1 LELISN
7 NYKGKIMN
15 ILRSLVIFFAFV
27 PVAFSSSL
35 DATDQENI
43 SKHFD
48 AYVNE
53 GKIPHISI
61 LAHKNGKEIYRHAH
75 GHADIES
82 KTKINK
88 GSIFRIYSMSK
99 PVTGVAI
106 MQLVEQ
112 GKLRLADKVSMYIPG
127 FKNTKVLNLEY
138 QDYMVKPKREMTIRD
153 LLTHTSGLTYSWAGE
168 GPVQQMY
175 RKYNI
180 RPYFFGALDS
190 EMSKFPGDT
199 CAFAATAASV
209 PLLHNPGEKW
219 SYGINMDILGCV
231 VEVVSG
237 LNFAQY
243 LQKNI
248 FDPLKLN
255 SMGFAVKPKDNNSF
269 TTLYTS
275 GLFSRDGEI
284 IGAAGVNPADLMF
297 SKELRQI
304 DPYLKSPYQSNTSK
318 LYDGGSGLVSN
329 IDDYAQFALMLM
341 NKGELNGVRILSE
354 SSVEMMSK
362 NHLSDSILS
371 DGAAFGLDG
380 VGFGLT
386 MAVVEDAGRA
396 GTYSTNGEFS
406 WGGAASTTFW
416 VDPVNQVTAV
426 MMTQYM
432 PSDKYPL
439 REDLKTLIYSGL
451 SNE

>member
-1 LELISN
+1 
-7 NYKGKIMN
+7 MN
-15 ILRSLVIFFAFV
+15 VLRSLVIFFAVV

-61 LAHKNGKEIYRHAH
+61 LAHKDGKEIYRHAH

-88 GSIFRIYSMSK
+88 DSIFRIYSMSK

-112 GKLRLADKVSMYIPG
+112 GKLRLADKVSLYIPG

-243 LQKNI
+243 LQENI

-255 SMGFAVKPKDNNSF
+255 SMGFAVKAKDNNYF

-354 SSVEMMSK
+354 SSVELMSK
-362 NHLSDSILS
+362 NHLSDSVLS

-380 VGFGLT
+380 IGFGLT

-396 GTYSTNGEFS
+396 GTYSTNGKFS

-416 VDPVNQVTAV
+416 VDPVNKLTAV

-451 SNE
+451 SN